1 MAYRKDPDLEFL
13 SELSSE
19 ELHNLVEILTLDKEG
34 NKLLTQNLTYSEK
47 YKQYYP
53 DHKMYWD
60 EIAEELQLFG
70 GNTFMN
76 LIKGNKGVLYREI
89 LCDVCDRLKV
99 NYNKKSDVTLIE
111 QHLLMKILSDAL
123 EKMSPEEI
131 KQLADELGINSQKMI
146 SSPQGLLGA
155 FLAIY
160 KAGGFQSYNLTLMI
174 SNLILSAFGKKIP
187 PVMFNAGFVAMPKP
201 LIGPIGWVISGIL
214 LAIDIA
220 GAAYRVTIPAVI
232 QVAYLRS
239 LFINRDEI
247 NQFKKKIDEVIEP
260 IKQADYAKDISYDR
274 VANFIKNTADWDNAK
289 KIAFIKRIR
298 FVRTG
303 VAGWDYFGPDSPE
316 VIFELATSENLRKI
330 YEATIA
336 IYPECDE
343 AKELQRILDLAKYRM
358 ERMANP
364 IYKQHSNP
372 SVTFKDFGLKLAVI
386 NELMFNQEKLTPK
399 FDREEFLLEQQ
410 KCINMETNDFCK
422 YIKFYNPLQESF
434 FPFPFLAG
442 LNNESR
448 PYYTYTALEIIKYF
462 ECLDIPKVMLLS
474 VEKLEIKRQTPLH
487 REMHCFGEGKMKID
501 DDTLSD
507 LHLLPNLKAIHID
520 KPISHQE
527 NANNCESIREEK
539 ISYPE
544 NLAQILEQKGISL
557 ILED

>member
-34 NKLLTQNLTYSEK
+34 KALLTENLTYSEK
-47 YKQYYP
+47 YKKHYP
-53 DHKMYWD
+53 DHKMYWE

-99 NYNKKSDVTLIE
+99 NYNKKSAVTLIE

-146 SSPQGLLGA
+146 SSPQGLLGV

-160 KAGGFQSYNLTLMI
+160 KAGGVQSYKLTLMI
-174 SNLILSAFGKKIP
+174 SNLILSAFGKKLP

-201 LIGPIGWVISGIL
+201 LIGPIGLISGIL

-239 LFINRDEI
+239 LFVNRDEI

-289 KIAFIKRIR
+289 KIAFIEKVRLE
-298 FVRTG
+298 RTG
-303 VAGWDYFGPDSPE
+303 MAGWDYIGPDSPE
-316 VIFELATSENLRKI
+316 VIFELATSENLRNI
-330 YEATIA
+330 YEAAIA

-343 AKELQRILDLAKYRM
+343 AKELQRILDLARYRM
-358 ERMANP
+358 ERMANH

-372 SVTFKDFGLKLAVI
+372 SVKFKDFGLKLAVV

-399 FDREEFLLEQQ
+399 FERKAFLLEQQ
-410 KCINMETNDFCK
+410 KCINMETNDFIK
-422 YIKFYNPLQESF
+422 YIQFNNPLQGSF
-434 FPFPFLAG
+434 FPFPIL
-442 LNNESR
+442 NESR

-462 ECLDIPKVMLLS
+462 EYLDIPSEMLLA
-474 VEKLEIKRQTPLH
+474 VEKLGIKRETPLH
-487 REMHCFGEGKMKID
+487 CEMLRYFRNAGKMKID

-527 NANNCESIREEK
+527 NKNNCESIREEK

>member
-1 MAYRKDPDLEFL
+1 
-13 SELSSE
+13 
-19 ELHNLVEILTLDKEG
+19 
-34 NKLLTQNLTYSEK
+34 
-47 YKQYYP
+47 
-53 DHKMYWD
+53 MYWE

-99 NYNKKSDVTLIE
+99 NYNKKSDFALIE

-160 KAGGFQSYNLTLMI
+160 KAGGFQSYKLTLMI

-220 GAAYRVTIPAVI
+220 GAAYRVTVPAVI

-239 LFINRDEI
+239 LFVNRDEI
-247 NQFKKKIDEVIEP
+247 NEFKKKIDEVIKP
-260 IKQADYAKDISYDR
+260 IRETKSVRDISYGL
-274 VANFIKNTADWDNAK
+274 VANFIKNAADWDNAQ
-289 KIAFIKRIR
+289 KIAFIEKLR
-298 FVRTG
+298 FARTG
-303 VAGWDYFGPDSPE
+303 MAGWDYIGPDSPE
-316 VIFELATSENLRKI
+316 VIFGLATSENLRKI

-364 IYKQHSNP
+364 IYKQHPNP
-372 SVTFKDFGLKLAVI
+372 SVKFKDFGLKLAVV

-399 FDREEFLLEQQ
+399 FEREAFLLEQQ
-410 KCINMETNDFCK
+410 KCINMETNDFIK
-422 YIKFYNPLQESF
+422 YIQFNNPLQESF
-434 FPFPFLAG
+434 FPFPFLVG
-442 LNNESR
+442 LNNEPR

-462 ECLDIPKVMLLS
+462 EHLDIPSEMLLA
-474 VEKLEIKRQTPLH
+474 VEKLEIKRETPLH
-487 REMHCFGEGKMKID
+487 REMRCIEGGKMKID
-501 DDTLSD
+501 DDTLSG
-507 LHLLPNLKAIHID
+507 LHLLPNLKAIHIG

-539 ISYPE
+539 
-544 NLAQILEQKGISL
+544 NILSGEFSSNT
-557 ILED
+557 

>member
-34 NKLLTQNLTYSEK
+34 KALLTENLTYSEK

-99 NYNKKSDVTLIE
+99 NYNKKSAVTLIE
-111 QHLLMKILSDAL
+111 QNLLMKILTDAL

-160 KAGGFQSYNLTLMI
+160 KAGGFQSYKLTLMI
-174 SNLILSAFGKKIP
+174 SNLILSAFGKKMP

-239 LFINRDEI
+239 LFINRDELEALE
-247 NQFKKKIDEVIEP
+247 KKIDEVIRP
-260 IKQADYAKDISYDR
+260 I
-274 VANFIKNTADWDNAK
+274 
-289 KIAFIKRIR
+289 
-298 FVRTG
+298 
-303 VAGWDYFGPDSPE
+303 
-316 VIFELATSENLRKI
+316 
-330 YEATIA
+330 
-336 IYPECDE
+336 
-343 AKELQRILDLAKYRM
+343 
-358 ERMANP
+358 
-364 IYKQHSNP
+364 
-372 SVTFKDFGLKLAVI
+372 
-386 NELMFNQEKLTPK
+386 
-399 FDREEFLLEQQ
+399 
-410 KCINMETNDFCK
+410 
-422 YIKFYNPLQESF
+422 
-434 FPFPFLAG
+434 
-442 LNNESR
+442 
-448 PYYTYTALEIIKYF
+448 
-462 ECLDIPKVMLLS
+462 
-474 VEKLEIKRQTPLH
+474 
-487 REMHCFGEGKMKID
+487 
-501 DDTLSD
+501 
-507 LHLLPNLKAIHID
+507 
-520 KPISHQE
+520 
-527 NANNCESIREEK
+527 
-539 ISYPE
+539 
-544 NLAQILEQKGISL
+544 
-557 ILED
+557 